1 MSDSLLSNQ
10 HDVVRLVVLITLS
23 NHRQVC
29 RVIIRLF
36 ETGWLNQ
43 VALLTQVVLQIRG
56 DAALVTR
63 GFIRHL
69 IMTPS
74 DEWRDTV
81 CFLIP

>member
-1 MSDSLLSNQ
+1 MSDSFLSNQ

-29 RVIIRLF
+29 RVIVRLF
-36 ETGWLNQ
+36 EARWLYK
-43 VALLTQVVLQIRG
+43 VALLTQVVLQVGR
-56 DAALVTR
+56 DTALVTR

-74 DEWRDTV
+74 DEWRDAV